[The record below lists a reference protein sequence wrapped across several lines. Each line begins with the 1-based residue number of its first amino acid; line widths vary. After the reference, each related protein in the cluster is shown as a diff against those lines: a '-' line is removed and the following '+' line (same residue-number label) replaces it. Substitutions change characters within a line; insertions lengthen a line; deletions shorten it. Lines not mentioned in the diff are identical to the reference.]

1 MSVILRMLSLIMK
14 SKYILL
20 VSLLILSSA
29 TFAQLNQVERYLD
42 QIDNGNYSDARQGL
56 PALIQEHPKDPSVIF
71 LQGILETNG
80 EKAYGYFKQVADRY
94 PNSQFH
100 DDAIMQV
107 SEYLFAKGLYITAEK
122 YLKRIPIQHPR
133 SPHLER
139 AANMLINSMNAAGKT
154 DSSRIWQSVLSE
166 QFPRIQM
173 NESRQQERLEGSSD
187 LVTDDQEPASDV
199 ETQVVEQG
207 GTNSALNQQN
217 TRPFTLQ
224 VGAFSTLDNAMR
236 EKDNLES
243 HGYHAQVLR
252 RQRGDLD
259 LYLVWVGQY
268 RSHEEAEVAG
278 NKIQEQTD
286 YSFFVVNTAE

>member
-1 MSVILRMLSLIMK
+1 MSAIPRMLSLIMK
-14 SKYILL
+14 SKFILL
-20 VSLLILSSA
+20 TCFLAFSS
-29 TFAQLNQVERYLD
+29 TVFAQLTQVEVYLN

-56 PALIQEHPKDPSVIF
+56 PALVREHPKDPSVIY
-71 LQGILETNG
+71 LQGILETDG
-80 EKAYGYFKQVADRY
+80 EKAYGYFKQVADKHQ
-94 PNSQFH
+94 NSQFH

-173 NESRQQERLEGSSD
+173 NEGSQQERLQGSEVSSD
-187 LVTDDQEPASDV
+187 NETPSSDV
-199 ETQVVEQG
+199 DTQVVEQG
-207 GTNSALNQQN
+207 SSNPAANQQS

-243 HGYHAQVLR
+243 HGYNAQVLR

-278 NKIQEQTD
+278 NKIQEQTE

>member
-1 MSVILRMLSLIMK
+1 MRSLAMK
-14 SKYILL
+14 SKFVFLACSL
-20 VSLLILSSA
+20 VFSS
-29 TFAQLNQVERYLD
+29 TVFAQLNQVETYLA
-42 QIDNGNYSDARQGL
+42 QIENGNYSEARQRL
-56 PALIQEHPKDPSVIF
+56 PGLIQDHPKDPSVIY
-71 LQGILETNG
+71 LRGVLETNG
-80 EKAYGYFKQVADRY
+80 EKAYGYFKQVADKHQT
-94 PNSQFH
+94 SQFH
-100 DDAIMQV
+100 DDAIMRV

-122 YLKRIPIQHPR
+122 YLKLIPIQHPR

-173 NESRQQERLEGSSD
+173 NEGAQQERLQGSEVSSD
-187 LVTDDQEPASDV
+187 DQKAESDAD
-199 ETQVVEQG
+199 TRVVEQG
-207 GTNSALNQQN
+207 RANPAANQPN
-217 TRPFTLQ
+217 ARPFTLQ
-224 VGAFSTLDNAMR
+224 VGAFSTLDNAMQ

-243 HGYHAQVLR
+243 QGFNVQVLR

-278 NKIQEQTD
+278 RKIQEQTD